1 MAKADQ
7 NHLPSLKVTVWIK
20 WFNSRTVYNQ
30 EFIEIPVNILQSKE
44 FTIKGLPKYCQAKDI
59 GIEVF
64 FNDKLMC
71 YVEQPLNSSEL
82 LK

>member
-1 MAKADQ
+1 M
-7 NHLPSLKVTVWIK
+7 
-20 WFNSRTVYNQ
+20 
-30 EFIEIPVNILQSKE
+30 NILQSKE
-44 FTIKGLPKYCQAKDI
+44 FTIKGLPKNCQAKDI

-64 FNDKLMC
+64 FDDKLMC